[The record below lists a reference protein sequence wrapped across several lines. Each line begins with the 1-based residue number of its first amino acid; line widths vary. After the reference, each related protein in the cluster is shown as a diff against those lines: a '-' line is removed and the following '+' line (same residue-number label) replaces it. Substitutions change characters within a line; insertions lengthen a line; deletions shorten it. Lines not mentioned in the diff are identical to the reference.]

1 MGKKRIKL
9 FQKFSEQYTMFI
21 DTDLYGVNLTMKT
34 KMKLRW
40 DFTILDIR
48 EEDVEIKLLLLDHHL
63 IFTDNPMVKES
74 AALTKVFSRLYN
86 ELHLIIDQTGTVKK
100 ILNLPIILAKWQDV
114 KKEMLEISE
123 RNPDIKNAV
132 QLHDSIFNDETK
144 LIQGVQYGEFFMI
157 YFNKF
162 FGKEL
167 PRTEQLVLPNFFKTA
182 NVNWRY
188 TFETSKDHSFQN
200 TNLII
205 DLNGAPSTALGA
217 GFYQRAYGQFSNIK
231 NISNLS
237 TSLEEKGKYEI
248 EEETGRII
256 QAKVSK
262 NEIADEDLYMKMTY
276 ILVNDQV
283 LKEKLKR
290 DQDDVTVSED
300 INSA

>member
-1 MGKKRIKL
+1 MEQKRIGL
-9 FQKFSEQYTMFI
+9 FQNFSEQYTMFI
-21 DTDLYGVNLTMKT
+21 DTDLYGVNMTMKT

-40 DFTILDIR
+40 DFTVLDIR
-48 EEDVEIKLLLLDHHL
+48 EADVEVKLLLLDHHL
-63 IFTDNPMVKES
+63 IFTDNPMVKET

-86 ELHLIIDQTGTVKK
+86 ELHLVIDHTGTVKK
-100 ILNLPIILAKWQDV
+100 ILNLLIILAKWQDV

-123 RNPDIKNAV
+123 KNPDIKNAV

-144 LIQGVQYGEFFMI
+144 LIQGIQYGEFFMI

-162 FGKEL
+162 FGKVL

-188 TFETSKDHSFQN
+188 TYEISKDYSFQN
-200 TNLII
+200 TNSII
-205 DLNGAPSTALGA
+205 IINGQPSSLGV

-231 NISNLS
+231 DISRLN
-237 TSLEEKGKYEI
+237 TAMEESGKYEI
-248 EEETGRII
+248 EEQTGRLI
-256 QAKVSK
+256 QAKVSR

-276 ILVNDQV
+276 ILVNDAV

-290 DQDDVTVSED
+290 DKDFEVSEKD
-300 INSA
+300 EQLI

>member
-1 MGKKRIKL
+1 MEKKRIKL

-74 AALTKVFSRLYN
+74 AALTKIFSRLYN
-86 ELHLIIDQTGTVKK
+86 ELHLVIDQTGTVKK
-100 ILNLPIILAKWQDV
+100 ILNLPIILGKWQDV

-144 LIQGVQYGEFFMI
+144 LIQGIQYGEFFMI

-162 FGKEL
+162 FGKDL

-182 NVNWRY
+182 NVNWKY
-188 TFETSKDHSFQN
+188 NFETSKDHSFQN
-200 TNLII
+200 TNLMIT
-205 DLNGAPSTALGA
+205 LNGIPSTPLGA

-237 TSLEEKGKYEI
+237 TLLEETGKYEI

-262 NEIADEDLYMKMTY
+262 SEIADEDLYMKMTY

-283 LKEKLKR
+283 LKEKLRR
-290 DQDDVTVSED
+290 DLDISVSEN
-300 INSA
+300 ISSE